1 MFLVSAGSALMDP
14 ELTVKRAAS
23 CELSN
28 SMPVVVPDAATDV
41 VRETL
46 SERSAS
52 LTVRVPE
59 VERAASVSVSDAES
73 ESPVPME
80 TTGASLFPFTV
91 IVTERVL
98 LFIPS
103 LSVAK
108 KVKVTCRSS
117 ETERSS
123 KSTPGSNV

>member
-1 MFLVSAGSALMDP
+1 MFLVSVGSALMDP

-28 SMPVVVPDAATDV
+28 SMPAVVPDVATDV

-59 VERAASVSVSDAES
+59 VERAASVSVRDAES
-73 ESPVPME
+73 VSPGFTEMV
-80 TTGASLFPFTV
+80 GASLVPS
-91 IVTERVL
+91 IVM
-98 LFIPS
+98 
-103 LSVAK
+103 
-108 KVKVTCRSS
+108 VTS
-117 ETERSS
+117 
-123 KSTPGSNV
+123 